1 MATSGSTSFN
11 PAFDDICEDAY
22 SRCGMQFGD
31 DTRGGYDIRN
41 ARRSANLLSLEWSNK
56 GLNLWTVDSQ
66 TLALSAG
73 VRTYALPAD
82 TFAVLDTAIRTTIG
96 SPAQTSDLTISPMSF
111 PEYLMQTNKF
121 TQGRPLQ
128 YYVER
133 ATSGITLI
141 LWPVPDALLAYTLV
155 YYRIRRI
162 QDVNSI
168 QNDMDIPAQYLP
180 AFVSGMAF
188 HVGAKHPK
196 QIAEAGV
203 GLGDLKARY
212 EEDFALAEAQS
223 SQRVSVRMVPRNC
236 Y

>member
-1 MATSGSTSFN
+1 MATSNSTTFN
-11 PAFDDICEDAY
+11 LAFDDICEEAY

-31 DTRGGYDIRN
+31 TERGGYDIRN

-56 GLNLWTVDSQ
+56 SLNLWTVDSQ

-73 VRTYALPAD
+73 VRSYTLPAD
-82 TFAVLDTAIRTTIG
+82 TFAVLDTAIRTTVG
-96 SPAQTSDLTISPMSF
+96 GPAQTTDLTISPMSF

-133 ATSGITLI
+133 ATAAITLY
-141 LWPVPDALLAYTLV
+141 LWPIPDALLPYTLY

-162 QDVNSI
+162 QDVNTI
-168 QNDMDIPAQYLP
+168 QNTMDIPAQYLP
-180 AFVSGMAF
+180 AFNSGMAF
-188 HVGAKHPK
+188 QIGAKHMK
-196 QIAEAGV
+196 QLAENGV
-203 GLGDLKARY
+203 QLGDLKARY
-212 EEDFALAEAQS
+212 EEEFALAEAQS
-223 SQRVSVRMVPRNC
+223 SQRVAFRMVPRNC